1 METSSVLRIS
11 RPSKTPSLLPYDK
24 NFKWIRELRGAGAT
38 HKGGRMA
45 GVEGLEPPTLGLETR
60 LFLFII
66 NRLYNTFNNIS
77 RFKVGR
83 RGETRTPDPLLR
95 RQMLY

>member
-1 METSSVLRIS
+1 
-11 RPSKTPSLLPYDK
+11 
-24 NFKWIRELRGAGAT
+24 
-38 HKGGRMA
+38 MA

-66 NRLYNTFNNIS
+66 NRLYNTS

-95 RQMLY
+95 RQMLYPI